1 MSSEHGDM
9 GSNHCWCQ
17 AAHWFLPGAAYLSP
31 LLEQVFLADLLSEE
45 PGSFADRI
53 KEQFGLEGTFKG
65 FEEEDLK

>member
-1 MSSEHGDM
+1 M
-9 GSNHCWCQ
+9 GTWAPITAGVRQPTSFCRE
-17 AAHWFLPGAAYLSP
+17 LLYVSP